1 MDKKDIT
8 VILVTSVIPSHPE
21 THIVEETIKSIRHHL
36 PDSEIILQIDGL
48 REEQSHRRADYDEYI
63 SRMLWKCLHE
73 YENILPIV
81 FDEHSH
87 QSTMMKKTIGL
98 VRTPL
103 MIYIEG
109 DTPLVTDEPID
120 WDLCIDM
127 VESDKANTIRF
138 YHEAIVPSVHDWL
151 MIDLVGDFL
160 QTYQWSQRPHLS
172 SVAYYK
178 KYILKDIPEKTFIE
192 DWIHGKVHED
202 YIVPWAKK
210 ASREGWNVHKLWIY
224 YPSKT
229 NSKRSYHLDGRNGLR
244 KFTGDDISWG
254 LTEA

>member
-48 REEQSHRRADYDEYI
+48 RDEQKHRKQDYDEYI
-63 SRMLWKCLHE
+63 TRMLWKCLHE

-98 VRTPL
+98 IKTPL
-103 MIYIEG
+103 MLYIEG

-120 WDLCIDM
+120 WTACINLI
-127 VESDKANTIRF
+127 ESKQANTIRF
-138 YHEAIVPSVHDWL
+138 YHEAVVPSVHEWL
-151 MIDLVGDFL
+151 MIDLVGEFL
-160 QTYQWSQRPHLS
+160 QTYQWSQRPHLTKVS
-172 SVAYYK
+172 YYK
-178 KYILKDIPEKTFIE
+178 NEIILHLPDKTFIE

-202 YIVPWAKK
+202 YIIPWKK
-210 ASREGWNVHKLWIY
+210 HGVKDGWLKHKLWIY
-224 YPSKT
+224 YPSAT
-229 NSKRSYHLDGRNGLR
+229 NSKRSYHLDGRNGLK
-244 KFTGDDISWG
+244 KFTGDDIAWG

>member
-1 MDKKDIT
+1 MNKKDIT

-48 REEQSHRRADYDEYI
+48 REEQKHRKKDYDEYI
-63 SRMLWKCLHE
+63 TRMLWKCLHE

-98 VRTPL
+98 IKTPL
-103 MIYIEG
+103 MLYIEG
-109 DTPLVTDEPID
+109 DTPLVTDEAID
-120 WDLCIDM
+120 WTACISLI
-127 VESDKANTIRF
+127 ESGRANTVRF
-138 YHEAIVPSVHDWL
+138 YHEAVVPNVHDWL
-151 MIDLVGDFL
+151 MIDMVGEFL

-172 SVAYYK
+172 SVNYYK
-178 KYILKDIPEKTFIE
+178 HEILKNIPEKTFIE
-192 DWIHGKVHED
+192 DYVHGMVHEA
-202 YIVPWAKK
+202 YVVPWKK
-210 ASREGWNVHKLWIY
+210 HGSKEGWNIHKLWIY
-224 YPSKT
+224 YPSMK

-244 KFTGDDISWG
+244 KFTSDDISWG
-254 LTEA
+254 LTET